1 MLWNG
6 KEIME
11 ATIGGGLIKGLL
23 VGSWVMI
30 VGTRNPL
37 SQFISIVLL
46 IITLL
51 LTDLNPEASSR
62 AFGLGL
68 RVLGLGFGL
77 QSCKAPPQKPLPQG
91 VWGFFLGDVF
101 PKP

>member
-1 MLWNG
+1 MNG

-11 ATIGGGLIKGLL
+11 ATIGGDLIKGLL

-30 VGTRNPL
+30 IGTRNPL

-51 LTDLNPEASSR
+51 LTALNPKPSSR
-62 AFGLGL
+62 A
-68 RVLGLGFGL
+68 
-77 QSCKAPPQKPLPQG
+77 
-91 VWGFFLGDVF
+91 
-101 PKP
+101 